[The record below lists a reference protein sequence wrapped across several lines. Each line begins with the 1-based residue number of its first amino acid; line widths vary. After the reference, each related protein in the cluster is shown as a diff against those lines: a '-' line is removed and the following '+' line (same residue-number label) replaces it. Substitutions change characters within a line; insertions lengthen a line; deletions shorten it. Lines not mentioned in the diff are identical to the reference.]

1 MARPSNYAGFHRGKG
16 DETHNPVGTLEVL
29 VPGEGTSTF
38 ARQIHVAQST
48 DGDTDWGIAAQSHP
62 TLYLHSVTTPITDY
76 LRVGGHDGTTAY
88 VDVVGG
94 TTLALQVAGATQMD
108 ITATVVNVL
117 DGNIF
122 YVGVEATAGTNAG
135 TNYIGIEDGA
145 DDPTGTL
152 TNSLALYTPD
162 AGDSL
167 DFLHAD
173 GSTDSLGT

>member
-1 MARPSNYAGFHRGKG
+1 MANPDRMGFNRGRG
-16 DETHNPVGTLEVL
+16 DETHAPEGVVEIL
-29 VPGEGTSTF
+29 VPGEDTETYG
-38 ARQIHVAQST
+38 RQLHVTQA
-48 DGDTDWGIAAQSHP
+48 GDKNTDWGIAAQSHP
-62 TLYLHSVTTPITDY
+62 TWYIHSTTTPITDY

-94 TTLALQVAGATQMD
+94 TTLALQIAGTTQMD

-135 TNYIGIEDGA
+135 ANYIGIEDGGN
-145 DDPTGTL
+145 DPTGTL
-152 TNSLALYTPD
+152 TNSLAIYTPD

-173 GSTDSLGT
+173 GSTDSLGS